1 LEWHPFES
9 DLADS
14 NFRQQIYNIDQSNNS
29 FVVHAGRIQPSTS
42 NERTKV
48 EMNFS
53 RYRFK
58 RDSCSSTA
66 FSLLSAL
73 VLGAMITLPASAEVI
88 NRGIEGKPL
97 HEARPAPASIFP
109 NEHIIVAQPSPS
121 EVNPAFLGP
130 VLLMKSAIVDLE
142 AGTMTLPLREGQL
155 ASGEKVW
162 SILTDVSDENL
173 ANLHGVNYS
182 AKMAYGITGKGA
194 RKGKFEK
201 DGSFTFDSG
210 KVDFSPKM
218 AIVPGDAPNFF
229 PPKSAQPGAL
239 GDADYSPL
247 VQLDNAKSAVFN
259 MPMVAFNVS
268 AEELNKMCDG
278 KPNFDKVHDKVVKIC
293 PRDGTVTLKMTL
305 GYTFSKPIFYLS
317 TDSNNP
323 LIATLEGSILAP
335 ALNDLPFALED
346 AAPGESA
353 ERIYAFANGPTG
365 KDHPFRQ
372 GVNSALQGE
381 GSPLNVLGGI
391 PTINL
396 DYSPIWRLFP
406 VKWTDEAINRGYRTK
421 LTGAIDI
428 ENAGAKGIVVSIAE
442 GGGPPKAVGF
452 LINCPVVYRIN

>member
-1 LEWHPFES
+1 MKFAKCGS
-9 DLADS
+9 K
-14 NFRQQIYNIDQSNNS
+14 
-29 FVVHAGRIQPSTS
+29 GRL
-42 NERTKV
+42 
-48 EMNFS
+48 
-53 RYRFK
+53 
-58 RDSCSSTA
+58 
-66 FSLLSAL
+66 LLSTGLTLLGVSL
-73 VLGAMITLPASAEVI
+73 VLSSGSYAEVI
-88 NRGIEGKPL
+88 NRGVEGKPL

-109 NEHIIVAQPSPS
+109 DEHIIVAQPSPS
-121 EVNPAFLGP
+121 EVNPSFLGP

-194 RKGKFEK
+194 RKGRFEK
-201 DGSFTFDSG
+201 NGSFTFESG
-210 KVDFSPKM
+210 KIDFSPKRS
-218 AIVPGDAPNFF
+218 IEPGTAPDFF
-229 PPKSAQPGAL
+229 PPKTFQPGST

-259 MPMVAFNVS
+259 MPAVAFNVS
-268 AEELNKMCDG
+268 ADDLNKMCDG
-278 KPNFDKVHDKVVKIC
+278 KPDHSKVHDKVLKIC
-293 PRDGTVTLKMTL
+293 PRDGTVTLSMTL

-317 TDSNNP
+317 TEANNP
-323 LIATLEGSILAP
+323 LVATLEGVTLTP
-335 ALNDLPFALED
+335 ALDDLPFALED

-353 ERIYAFANGPTG
+353 ERIYVFANGPTG
-365 KDHPFRQ
+365 KDNPFRQ
-372 GVNSALQGE
+372 GVNSALSDG
-381 GSPLNVLGGI
+381 GHGPLNVLGGI

-406 VKWTDEAINRGYRTK
+406 VKWTDAAIKAGYRTK

-428 ENAGAKGIVVSIAE
+428 ENAGARGIVETIAE

-452 LINCPVVYRIN
+452 LVNCPVVYRVN